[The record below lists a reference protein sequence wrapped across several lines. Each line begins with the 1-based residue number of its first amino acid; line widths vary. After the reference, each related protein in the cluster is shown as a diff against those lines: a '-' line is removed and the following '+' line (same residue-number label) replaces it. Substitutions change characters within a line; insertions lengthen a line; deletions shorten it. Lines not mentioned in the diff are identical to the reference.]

1 MLLKCLSVPVA
12 AGQSV
17 FRQAERRDNRAVR
30 TADRRASAQ
39 QLGRNVKAGGSQL
52 CPPTPTPTLHPFS
65 ALQQRNMHRPVMRV
79 FRAIDRKTD

>member
-52 CPPTPTPTLHPFS
+52 CPSTPTLHPLS

>member
-52 CPPTPTPTLHPFS
+52 CPPHPHSSSLFCTS
-65 ALQQRNMHRPVMRV
+65 AEEHAQTSNEGFQS
-79 FRAIDRKTD
+79 DRQKD